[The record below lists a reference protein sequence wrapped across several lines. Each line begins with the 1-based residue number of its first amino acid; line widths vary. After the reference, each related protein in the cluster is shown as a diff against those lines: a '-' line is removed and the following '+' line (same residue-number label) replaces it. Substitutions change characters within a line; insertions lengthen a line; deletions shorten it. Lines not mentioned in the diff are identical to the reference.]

1 MQKAVKKEK
10 IMESKIEDYIS
21 YLKVLIDDKKNEI
34 MSLTQEQR
42 FDEANHAKIQLNVLE
57 IFEKMFSIGY
67 QKAKPLIQS
76 DEEKAMEVLSST
88 YLNYF
93 DKIPQNWLINL
104 EKSIQYHD
112 IETEHIEKLKISQ
125 ANTIKK
131 HFIEVMQKE
140 A

>member
-1 MQKAVKKEK
+1 
-10 IMESKIEDYIS
+10 MESKIEDYIS

-57 IFEKMFSIGY
+57 IFEKMFSISY

>member
-1 MQKAVKKEK
+1 
-10 IMESKIEDYIS
+10 MESKIEDYIS

-57 IFEKMFSIGY
+57 IFEKMFAIGY

-76 DEEKAMEVLSST
+76 DEEKAMAVLSST